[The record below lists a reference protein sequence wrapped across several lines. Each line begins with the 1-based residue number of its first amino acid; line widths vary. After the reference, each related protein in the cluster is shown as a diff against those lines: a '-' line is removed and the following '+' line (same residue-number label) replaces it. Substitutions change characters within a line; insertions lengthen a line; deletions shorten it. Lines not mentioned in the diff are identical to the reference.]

1 MAKFKI
7 ELDSKAL
14 DKQLANAL
22 KRNPKVTAKTIKAI
36 ALDLQ
41 GKSAKLAPVDTGD
54 LRNNCNADLSKA
66 NGSKASATVGYSLP
80 YALRQHEELGYNHP
94 KGGQAKFLEQP
105 FLENEKKYIDKIKAI
120 PDEVLK

>member
-41 GKSAKLAPVDTGD
+41 SKSAKLAPVDTGD

-105 FLENEKKYIDKIKAI
+105 FLENEKKYIDKIKDI

>member
-7 ELDSKAL
+7 SLDSKAIER
-14 DKQLANAL
+14 QLELAL
-22 KRNPKVTAKTIKAI
+22 RRNPQKTAQKVTQI

-41 GKSAKLAPVDTGD
+41 AKSAKLAPVDIGD

-66 NGSKASATVGYSLP
+66 NGNKASATVGYSLP
-80 YALRQHEELGYNHP
+80 YALRQHEELDYNHP

-105 FLENEKKYIDKIKAI
+105 FLENEKKYIDKIENI

>member
-1 MAKFKI
+1 MKYRI
-7 ELDSKAL
+7 DLDSKAL

-22 KRNPKVTAKTIKAI
+22 KRNPALTSKKVKAI

-41 GKSAKLAPVDTGD
+41 GKSAKLAPVDIGD

-66 NGSKASATVGYSLP
+66 TGDKARATVGYSLP
-80 YALRQHEELGYNHP
+80 YALRQHEELSYNHP

-105 FLENEKKYIDKIKAI
+105 FRENEKRYIELIKSI

>member
-22 KRNPKVTAKTIKAI
+22 KRNPKVTANTIKAI

-66 NGSKASATVGYSLP
+66 NGNKASATVGYSLP
-80 YALRQHEELGYNHP
+80 YALRQHEELG
-94 KGGQAKFLEQP
+94 
-105 FLENEKKYIDKIKAI
+105 
-120 PDEVLK
+120 

>member
-1 MAKFKI
+1 MKLKF

-14 DKQLANAL
+14 DKQLTNAL
-22 KRNPKVTAKTIKAI
+22 KRNPKITANTVKAI

-54 LRNNCNADLSKA
+54 LRNNCNADLRKA
-66 NGSKASATVGYSLP
+66 SGNNASATVGYSLP

-105 FLENEKKYIDKIKAI
+105 FLESEKKYIDKIKAI
-120 PDEVLK
+120 PKEVLK